1 MIVFKTFLRVIKKS
15 LVPIV
20 MYTVILILF
29 SGININNND
38 NNMDFMATKPDV
50 LIINKDSNNSFT
62 QNLINY
68 FEKNSNVIDIPNN
81 EEAISDAIFYRDVN
95 FIIYIPE
102 NFARDFWDYKNPE
115 IEIKSTGD
123 YQASLANILLERYIN
138 NANILLRSITD
149 EEDLL
154 KNLNSILE
162 KTVSISITSK
172 LDTTSLDKATSYYNF
187 TNYCLL
193 AGTVFVICLVLS
205 SFKSEHIRKRTIIS
219 SMSDKRYNFY
229 LLISNSLFT
238 LVLWG
243 LYVLLS
249 FITVGSIMFSAHGLC
264 YIINSLVF
272 SFCSLTIAFLIGSL
286 INNKNAINGI
296 VNVIA
301 LGSSFLCG
309 AFVPAEFLPD
319 FVLKIAHI
327 LPSYYY
333 INNNDLIAS
342 LEKFNLKTLSPILQ
356 NMVIVLIFSAFFVI
370 ATNIISSKKRKIG

>member
-187 TNYCLL
+187 TNYC
-193 AGTVFVICLVLS
+193 F
-205 SFKSEHIRKRTIIS
+205 
-219 SMSDKRYNFY
+219 
-229 LLISNSLFT
+229 
-238 LVLWG
+238 
-243 LYVLLS
+243 
-249 FITVGSIMFSAHGLC
+249 
-264 YIINSLVF
+264 
-272 SFCSLTIAFLIGSL
+272 
-286 INNKNAINGI
+286 
-296 VNVIA
+296 
-301 LGSSFLCG
+301 
-309 AFVPAEFLPD
+309 
-319 FVLKIAHI
+319 
-327 LPSYYY
+327 
-333 INNNDLIAS
+333 
-342 LEKFNLKTLSPILQ
+342 
-356 NMVIVLIFSAFFVI
+356 
-370 ATNIISSKKRKIG
+370 